1 MKRIIVLG
9 LLLAGCLLAPVAAL
23 AGGAT
28 GPSVLSVNRPGPSV
42 LSAHPYGGASV
53 LGVHQGFATPG
64 SRHHHHHHRHPA
76 FVAPHHVAPRHH
88 PVWVQPQWM
97 WNGWQWVWVPGY
109 WAQ

>member
-1 MKRIIVLG
+1 MKRITALGFLLGG
-9 LLLAGCLLAPVAAL
+9 LLVAPVAAL
-23 AGGAT
+23 AGSAP

-53 LGVHQGFATPG
+53 LGIHQGFATPG
-64 SRHHHHHHRHPA
+64 SRHHHHGHPA
-76 FVAPHHVAPRHH
+76 FVAPPHH

-97 WNGWQWVWVPGY
+97 WNGWQWLWAPGY